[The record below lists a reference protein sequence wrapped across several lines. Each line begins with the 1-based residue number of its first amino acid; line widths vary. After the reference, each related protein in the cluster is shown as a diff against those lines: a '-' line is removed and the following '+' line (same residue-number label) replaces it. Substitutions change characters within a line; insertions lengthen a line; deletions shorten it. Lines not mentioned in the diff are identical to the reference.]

1 MQFSTR
7 FASVALA
14 LAAVMSQAQAKT
26 EDLGVLTAT
35 GTTFGNSFTQNGGFT
50 DYYTFSIANTGTVSG
65 TTADTS
71 YMLFVR
77 KDVTLSSLVLT
88 SGSSST
94 VITKDTTA
102 DAFTF
107 SGLTA
112 GSYTLAV
119 NGTVSGDWLL
129 PTVGSYSGTIKAVAS
144 TSPVASAAPE
154 PADLALT
161 LVGLAGVGMMVRRR
175 AAR

>member
-1 MQFSTR
+1 MSFSTR
-7 FASVALA
+7 IAPVAIA
-14 LAAVMSQAQAKT
+14 LAALVSQAYAKT
-26 EDLGVLTAT
+26 QDLGLLTST
-35 GTTFGNSFTQNGGFT
+35 GTTFGNSFTSNGNFT
-50 DYYTFSIANTGTVSG
+50 DYYTFSIGNPGSVTG

-71 YMLFVR
+71 YVLFFA

-88 SGSSST
+88 TGSTST
-94 VITKDTTA
+94 FIGQDTTA
-102 DAFTF
+102 NSFTF

-119 NGTVSGDWLL
+119 NGKVSGDILL
-129 PTVGSYSGTIKAVAS
+129 PTVGSYSGTIKAVS
-144 TSPVASAAPE
+144 SSVASAAPE

-161 LVGLAGVGMMVRRR
+161 LVGLAGVGMLVRRR

>member
-1 MQFSTR
+1 MSFSTR
-7 FASVALA
+7 IAPVAIA
-14 LAAVMSQAQAKT
+14 LAAMVSQAYAKT
-26 EDLGVLTAT
+26 QDLGLLTDT
-35 GTTFGNSFTQNGGFT
+35 GTTFGNSFTSNGGFT
-50 DYYTFSIANTGTVSG
+50 DYYTFSIGNPGSVTG

-71 YMLFVR
+71 YVLFFA
-77 KDVTLSSLVLT
+77 KDVSLSSLVLT
-88 SGSSST
+88 SGATST
-94 VITKDTTA
+94 VIGQ
-102 DAFTF
+102 DATPNSFTF

-129 PTVGSYSGTIKAVAS
+129 PTVGSYSGTIKAVS
-144 TSPVASAAPE
+144 SSVASAAPE

-161 LVGLAGVGMMVRRR
+161 FVGLAGVGLMVRRR